1 MKTGRR
7 RCYSLTI
14 CNTSGAEMSNNNEKL
29 LVPST
34 VLNSNSKS
42 KQKSQ
47 SDFLID
53 HSSNSATTSDADQE
67 MEESSAETSIGSSGV
82 RSSTPSDYGMYRC
95 YFSSH
100 HLNLFCKTIKYLQFF
115 TKRTHPEVIF
125 QINSFFFK
133 LKNFCCF
140 IV

>member
-7 RCYSLTI
+7 RCYSLT
-14 CNTSGAEMSNNNEKL
+14 GVEMSNNNEKL

-82 RSSTPSDYGMYRC
+82 RSSTPSDYGMYGC
-95 YFSSH
+95 
-100 HLNLFCKTIKYLQFF
+100 
-115 TKRTHPEVIF
+115 
-125 QINSFFFK
+125 
-133 LKNFCCF
+133 
-140 IV
+140 

>member
-14 CNTSGAEMSNNNEKL
+14 WNTSGAEMSNNNEKL

-67 MEESSAETSIGSSGV
+67 MEESSAETSIGSSGI
-82 RSSTPSDYGMYRC
+82 RSSTPSDYGMYGC
-95 YFSSH
+95 
-100 HLNLFCKTIKYLQFF
+100 
-115 TKRTHPEVIF
+115 
-125 QINSFFFK
+125 
-133 LKNFCCF
+133 
-140 IV
+140 

>member
-14 CNTSGAEMSNNNEKL
+14 CNTSSAEMSNNNEKL

-34 VLNSNSKS
+34 VLTSNSKS
-42 KQKSQ
+42 KQKSL

-67 MEESSAETSIGSSGV
+67 MEESSAETSIGSSGI
-82 RSSTPSDYGMYRC
+82 RSSTPSDYGMYGC
-95 YFSSH
+95 
-100 HLNLFCKTIKYLQFF
+100 
-115 TKRTHPEVIF
+115 
-125 QINSFFFK
+125 
-133 LKNFCCF
+133 
-140 IV
+140 

>member
-34 VLNSNSKS
+34 VLTSNSKS

-67 MEESSAETSIGSSGV
+67 MEESSAETSIGSSGI
-82 RSSTPSDYGMYRC
+82 RSSTPSDYGMYGC
-95 YFSSH
+95 
-100 HLNLFCKTIKYLQFF
+100 
-115 TKRTHPEVIF
+115 
-125 QINSFFFK
+125 
-133 LKNFCCF
+133 
-140 IV
+140 

>member
-67 MEESSAETSIGSSGV
+67 MEESSAENSIGSSGV
-82 RSSTPSDYGMYRC
+82 RSSTPSDYGMYGC
-95 YFSSH
+95 
-100 HLNLFCKTIKYLQFF
+100 
-115 TKRTHPEVIF
+115 
-125 QINSFFFK
+125 
-133 LKNFCCF
+133 
-140 IV
+140 

>member
-14 CNTSGAEMSNNNEKL
+14 CNTSSAEMSNNNEKL

-42 KQKSQ
+42 NQKSQ

-67 MEESSAETSIGSSGV
+67 MEESSAETSIGSSGI
-82 RSSTPSDYGMYRC
+82 RSSTPSDYGMYGC
-95 YFSSH
+95 
-100 HLNLFCKTIKYLQFF
+100 
-115 TKRTHPEVIF
+115 
-125 QINSFFFK
+125 
-133 LKNFCCF
+133 
-140 IV
+140 